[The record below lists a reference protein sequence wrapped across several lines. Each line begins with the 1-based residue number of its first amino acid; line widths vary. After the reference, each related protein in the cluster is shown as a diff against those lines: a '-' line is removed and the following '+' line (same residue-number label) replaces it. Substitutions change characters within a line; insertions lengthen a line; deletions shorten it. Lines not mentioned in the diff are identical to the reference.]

1 MEKRKTQLCLK
12 DKEAE
17 ILNEYISKT
26 KLSKNELILKCML
39 YCWEEMI
46 DVSDIKLSSAE
57 DYKEDSPN

>member
-1 MEKRKTQLCLK
+1 MEKRKTHLCLK

-39 YCWEEMI
+39 YCWREMI
-46 DVSDIKLSSAE
+46 DVSKVKLPSE
-57 DYKEDSPN
+57 KDEK

>member
-46 DVSDIKLSSAE
+46 DVSKVKLPS
-57 DYKEDSPN
+57 DKEEKL